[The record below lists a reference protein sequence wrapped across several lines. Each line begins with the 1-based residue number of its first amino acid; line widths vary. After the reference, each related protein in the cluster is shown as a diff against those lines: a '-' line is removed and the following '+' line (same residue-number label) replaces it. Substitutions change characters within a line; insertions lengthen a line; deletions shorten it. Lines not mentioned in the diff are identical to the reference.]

1 MCLDLTDGFLDLAK
15 VGMNG
20 PSARIPCEAATV
32 SLPDFH
38 DPDPTYTVRVL
49 EGYELDEFV
58 WEGS

>member
-1 MCLDLTDGFLDLAK
+1 MFNPGFSDLAE

-32 SLPDFH
+32 SPPDF
-38 DPDPTYTVRVL
+38 DNPDPAYTVRVL

-58 WEGS
+58 REAGLD